1 MKKFYYIIVLI
12 MIYSLSFA
20 QTSKTESVVSIRG
33 TAIKS
38 IGEIKEIWETGS
50 AIYVSYENISRIN
63 QFSYM
68 FQVGYIN
75 FKENPDYNFEGDD
88 AKFNIIPL
96 QVGGRYYITLQ
107 TIRPFLM
114 AMTGINVFSSKYPLK
129 PARDT
134 NKEDMYSGTFVKL
147 NFQVGLGLAVK
158 LFSNL
163 QLEVLAN
170 YNSHVLD
177 APTHYNVTG
186 LEIGAG
192 LNWTLSN

>member
-1 MKKFYYIIVLI
+1 MKKFFYIIILF
-12 MIYSLSFA
+12 MIYSVSFS
-20 QTSKTESVVSIRG
+20 QSNNESVISIKG
-33 TAIKS
+33 TVIKN
-38 IGEIKEIWETGS
+38 IGEIKDIWETGS
-50 AIYVSYENISRIN
+50 ALYLSYENISTTN

-75 FKENPDYNFEGDD
+75 FKENPNYNFEGND
-88 AKFNIIPL
+88 ASFNIIPL

-114 AMTGINVFSSKYPLK
+114 AMTGINIFSSKYPLK
-129 PARDT
+129 PSHDPE
-134 NKEDMYSGTFVKL
+134 KEDMYAGTFMKL

-177 APTHYNVTG
+177 APTHYNITG

-192 LNWTLSN
+192 LNWTLGN